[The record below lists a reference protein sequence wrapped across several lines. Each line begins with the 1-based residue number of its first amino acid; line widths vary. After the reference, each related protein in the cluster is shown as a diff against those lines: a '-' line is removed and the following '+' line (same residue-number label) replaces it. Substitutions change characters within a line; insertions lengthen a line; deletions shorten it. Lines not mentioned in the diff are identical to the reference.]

1 MLQIAFYGKGGI
13 GKSTTVSNV
22 SAALQEMNRRVLQVG
37 CDPKADS
44 SRPFW
49 EGNRPPTVINL
60 LKQDRGRD
68 PKMSQYLHVSQT
80 GVEYIEVG
88 GPEPGVGCAGR
99 GILKMFEIIE
109 DAGILDDDYDAII
122 YDVLGDV
129 VCGGFAAPLRAGYAR
144 HVYVVLSGEYMAM
157 YAANNICKGI
167 ANYAERRN
175 VRLAGFV
182 LNRRNVPNEVEIC
195 EAFAKAVGSHVVQVV
210 PRDVVVAKAERKRK
224 TVVEAYPKSNQAEV
238 YRGLA
243 RNIVNNKLIA
253 TPTPLT
259 DDQLEELYF
268 SFKVDD
274 ELDDEISAEEMAA
287 TA

>member
-22 SAALQEMNRRVLQVG
+22 SAALQEMNRKVLQIG

-60 LKQDRGRD
+60 LKDNRSRD
-68 PKMSQYLHVSQT
+68 PIRGEYLHASQS
-80 GVEYIEVG
+80 GVNYIEVG

-109 DAGILDDDYDAII
+109 DAGILDENFDAVI

-144 HVYVVLSGEYMAM
+144 HVYVVLSGEYMAV

-182 LNRRNVPNEVEIC
+182 LNCRNVPAELEIC
-195 EAFAKAVGSHVVQVV
+195 QAYAARVGSHVVAVI
-210 PRDVVVAKAERKRK
+210 PRDVAVAKAERKRK
-224 TVVEAYPKSNQAEV
+224 TVIEAYPASPQAEV

-243 RNIVNNKLIA
+243 RAIVNNEHIA
-253 TPTPLT
+253 TPTPL
-259 DDQLEELYF
+259 
-268 SFKVDD
+268 SDD
-274 ELDDEISAEEMAA
+274 ELEDL
-287 TA
+287 

>member
-22 SAALQEMNRRVLQVG
+22 SAALQEMDRRVLQVG

-49 EGNRPPTVINL
+49 AGNRPPTVINL
-60 LKQDRGRD
+60 LKDDRGRD
-68 PKMSQYLHVSQT
+68 PEVGKYLHKSAS

-99 GILKMFEIIE
+99 GILKMFEILE
-109 DAGILDDDYDAII
+109 DAGVLDDDYDAVI

-182 LNRRNVPNEVEIC
+182 LNCRNVPSEVELC
-195 EAFAKAVGSHVVQVV
+195 EAFAKAVGSHVVAVV
-210 PRDVVVAKAERKRK
+210 PRDVVVAKAERKRS
-224 TVVEAYPKSNQAEV
+224 TVVEAYPESNQAEV

-243 RNIVNNKLIA
+243 RAIVNNKLIA
-253 TPTPLT
+253 TPVPLT
-259 DDQLEELYF
+259 DEQLEELYF

-274 ELDDEISAEEMAA
+274 DLDDEMDSEMAA